1 MKVRIPRDR
10 LVEGIGWAVRALP
23 ARPVI
28 PALASFRLTAAD
40 GTLTISAYDYE
51 VSAGIE
57 VSAEVGRPGEILVP
71 GRLLA
76 DIARAL
82 PRDHPVELSVDPA
95 RARLTCA
102 GSYFAL
108 PLPALADYPATPL
121 LPETAGTVSA
131 AGFAEAVAQVAIAA
145 ARDESLPVLT
155 AIRLHLAHDALIL
168 AATDRYR
175 LAVRRLP
182 WHPATEDPARTALV
196 PARVLADLTKHPGA
210 GEDFR
215 LALGPE
221 PGRRGLL
228 GLAGGGR
235 HATTR
240 LLDHEF
246 PRYDWLFDNET
257 TAVATIDAAALIE
270 AVRRV
275 SLVITRNAPVRL
287 SFARDSL
294 RIEAGTTDQA
304 EARATVPVTMTGE
317 PTRVAFNPTHL
328 LDGLAA
334 LRTPT
339 ARLMFSAPTKPTVL
353 TDDTHADEPER
364 TNGSDDPNTPNTPVE
379 PNKHAGS
386 PNHDADTPSASEPPD
401 YRYLL
406 MPMRG
411 T

>member
-1 MKVRIPRDR
+1 MKVRITRDR

-23 ARPVI
+23 ARPIV
-28 PALASFRLTAAD
+28 PALAAFRLKAAA
-40 GTLTISAYDYE
+40 GTLAISAYNYE
-51 VSAGIE
+51 ISAGIE
-57 VSAEVGRPGEILVP
+57 VAAEVTRVGEILVP

-82 PRDHPVELSVDPA
+82 PRDQPVDLTVDPA
-95 RARLTCA
+95 RARVTCA
-102 GSYFAL
+102 GAYFAL

-121 LPETAGTVSA
+121 LPESTGTVDA
-131 AGFAEAVAQVAIAA
+131 AAFARAVAQVAIAA

-155 AIRLHLAHDALIL
+155 AIRLHLAHDALVL

-182 WHPATEDPARTALV
+182 WRPATEDPARTALV
-196 PARVLADLTKHPGA
+196 PARMLAELTKHSGI
-210 GEDFR
+210 DTDLH

-228 GLAGGGR
+228 GLAGSGR
-235 HATTR
+235 QATTR

-257 TAVATIDAAALIE
+257 TAVATIETAALIE
-270 AVRRV
+270 ALQRV
-275 SLVITRNAPVRL
+275 APVVTRNAPVRL
-287 SFARDSL
+287 SFGRESL
-294 RIEAGTTDQA
+294 RVEAGSSHEA
-304 EARATVPVTMTGE
+304 EAGATLPVALTGE
-317 PTRVAFNPTHL
+317 PTRVAFNPAHL

-339 ARLMFSAPTKPTVL
+339 ARLLFSTPTKPTIL
-353 TDDTHADEPER
+353 TDGAPTEADATLPHRTSGPGEP
-364 TNGSDDPNTPNTPVE
+364 DD
-379 PNKHAGS
+379 
-386 PNHDADTPSASEPPD
+386 PD

-411 T
+411 A

>member
-1 MKVRIPRDR
+1 MKVRITRDR
-10 LVEGIGWAVRALP
+10 LVEAIGWAVRALP
-23 ARPVI
+23 ARPVV
-28 PALASFRLTAAD
+28 PALAAFRLKAAD
-40 GTLTISAYDYE
+40 GTLAVSAYNYE

-57 VSAEVGRPGEILVP
+57 VAAEVARVGEILVP

-82 PRDHPVELSVDPA
+82 PRDQPVDLTVDPA
-95 RARLTCA
+95 RARVTCA
-102 GSYFAL
+102 GAYFAL

-121 LPETAGTVSA
+121 LPETAGTVRA
-131 AGFAEAVAQVAIAA
+131 AAFAEGVAQVAIAA

-155 AIRLHLAHDALIL
+155 AIRLHLTHDALVL

-182 WHPATEDPARTALV
+182 WQPVTEDPARTALV
-196 PARVLADLTKHPGA
+196 PARMLAELTKHSGIDA
-210 GEDFR
+210 DLH

-221 PGRRGLL
+221 SGRRGLL
-228 GLAGGGR
+228 GLAGNGR

-257 TAVATIDAAALIE
+257 TAVATIEAAALIE
-270 AVRRV
+270 ALRRV
-275 SLVITRNAPVRL
+275 SPVVTRNAPVRL
-287 SFARDSL
+287 SFGPESL
-294 RIEAGTTDQA
+294 RVEAGSTDEA
-304 EARATVPVTMTGE
+304 EAGATLPSALTGE
-317 PTRVAFNPTHL
+317 PTRVAFNPAHL

-339 ARLMFSAPTKPTVL
+339 ARLSFSTPTKPTIL
-353 TDDTHADEPER
+353 TDGAPDAADGPLPHDTPGR
-364 TNGSDDPNTPNTPVE
+364 S
-379 PNKHAGS
+379 
-386 PNHDADTPSASEPPD
+386 DADDPD

-406 MPMRG
+406 MPMRAA
-411 T
+411 

>member
-1 MKVRIPRDR
+1 MKVRISRDR

-82 PRDHPVELSVDPA
+82 PRDHPVDLSVDPA
-95 RARLTCA
+95 RARVTCA

-108 PLPALADYPATPL
+108 PLPALADYPATPP

-182 WHPATEDPARTALV
+182 WRPATEDPARTALV
-196 PARVLADLTKHPGA
+196 PARVLADLTKHPGD
-210 GEDFR
+210 GEDLR

-275 SLVITRNAPVRL
+275 SLVVTRNAPVRL

-304 EARATVPVTMTGE
+304 EARATVPVAMTGE

-339 ARLMFSAPTKPTVL
+339 ARLVFSAPTKPTVL

-364 TNGSDDPNTPNTPVE
+364 TNGSDDPNSPAE

-386 PNHDADTPSASEPPD
+386 PNRDADAPSASEPPD